1 MGENLFD
8 LFGMASER
16 KGRLQKCSA
25 TDLGLRLGVVF
36 VGAEREVKVWNQAT
50 YFPGRNGL
58 WVHRECMLEFGINFL
73 FLFCY

>member
-1 MGENLFD
+1 MICLGWRQRE
-8 LFGMASER
+8 
-16 KGRLQKCSA
+16 KGDCKRCCA

-36 VGAEREVKVWNQAT
+36 VGAEREVEVWNQAT

-58 WVHRECMLEFGINFL
+58 WVHREWMLEFGTNFL